1 MNTEQLRQIVR
12 EKNEQRERV
21 AVRTAEDIIESIVK
35 GQQGIAAAQTRIQ
48 KLREELTKLQV
59 EQLDDRQIL
68 GGE

>member
-1 MNTEQLRQIVR
+1 MNAEQLRQIVR

-35 GQQGIAAAQTRIQ
+35 EQQGITAAQTRIQ